1 MNRNQ
6 RLLLIF
12 IAILAGAA
20 GSMTY
25 RWWSR
30 SQAEKQ
36 PPPLAQSQA
45 EIKPAGQAAGAAP
58 AGDAELIGSL
68 RPDYTLGSSEG
79 ERISAAEFDGKV
91 VLVNFWATWCAPCR
105 EEMPMLAELH
115 GELAGSGF
123 EVVGIALDEV
133 AQARDIATELGIDY
147 PILVGSTDVMTVS
160 QLYGNRSGTLPYSV
174 LLDREGVIRW
184 AYLGELKEAELRQE
198 ISGLLSTET
207 LPGGG
212 G

>member
-25 RWWSR
+25 RWWER
-30 SQAEKQ
+30 TQAENQ
-36 PPPLAQSQA
+36 PEAGAQI
-45 EIKPAGQAAGAAP
+45 EIKPAGQVAAAAAP
-58 AGDAELIGSL
+58 GADSELVGSL
-68 RPDYTLGSSEG
+68 RPDYTLGSSKG
-79 ERISAAEFDGKV
+79 EQISAAEFDGKV

-105 EEMPMLAELH
+105 EEMPMLADLH

-133 AQARDIATELGIDY
+133 AQARDFATELGIEY

-160 QLYGNRSGTLPYSV
+160 QLYGNRSGILPYSV
-174 LLDREGVIRW
+174 LLDREGIIRW
-184 AYLGELKEAELRQE
+184 AYLGELKQAELRQE
-198 ISGLLSTET
+198 IDGLLGAGA
-207 LPGGG
+207 LPGAGN
-212 G
+212 